1 MPPVARKTKIIA
13 TLGPASASAEVI
25 GAMVVAGL
33 DVARLNFSHGDHE
46 SHRRMI
52 GLVREAS
59 RIQGRVVA
67 VLQDIQGP
75 RIRVGTFPD
84 GAVELV
90 QGAEVR
96 LMAGEGQGDP
106 ANVFVQHL
114 DSIHLRPGDRV
125 LCADGMV
132 VLTVRDVDATGAV
145 AVVHTGGRLANHK
158 GVALPG
164 VAVGLPAVT
173 PKDEADLAFGR
184 EAGVDMVAASFV
196 TSGADILRVRA
207 VAGDVPVIAKIERAE
222 AYANLSDILDEADG
236 AMVARGDLGVELGF
250 EPLPR
255 VQKEIIARTHD
266 AGGISITAT
275 EMLESMT
282 TSPRPTRAEVTDV
295 ANAVLDGSDAVM
307 LSAETAI
314 GTYPVRTI
322 EVMARI
328 CTEAERTP
336 GYPARVTA
344 GFLPDDLP
352 FPTAIA
358 QAAADTANTLR
369 LGTVVAFTESGNT
382 ARLVSRYRPNSRI
395 VAFTPSEATLHQLAA
410 VWGVTP
416 LLFPRYASTDE
427 MIAQAERVLL
437 ERGLV
442 APGEWVAMIAGI
454 PPNQQA
460 STNLLKLHVVG

>member
-1 MPPVARKTKIIA
+1 MARKTKIIA
-13 TLGPASASAEVI
+13 TLGPASATADVI
-25 GAMVVAGL
+25 GAMVAAGL

-75 RIRVGTFPD
+75 RIRVGTFPN
-84 GAVELV
+84 GAVDLV
-90 QGAEVR
+90 QGSEVR
-96 LMAGEGQGDP
+96 LVAGEGEGD
-106 ANVFVQHL
+106 ASRVFVQHL
-114 DSIHLRPGDRV
+114 DTMRLRPGDRV

-132 VLTVRDVDATGAV
+132 VLTVRDVDGTGAV
-145 AVVHTGGRLANHK
+145 AVVHTGGRLADHK

-164 VAVGLPAVT
+164 VAMGLPAVT

-184 EAGVDMVAASFV
+184 EAGIDMVAASFV

-314 GTYPVRTI
+314 GKYPVRTI
-322 EVMARI
+322 EVMAGI

-336 GYPARVTA
+336 GYPARVA
-344 GFLPDDLP
+344 AAFLPDDLP

-395 VAFTPSEATLHQLAA
+395 VAFSPSETTLHRLAA

-427 MIAQAERVLL
+427 MIAQAEQVLL

-442 APGEWVAMIAGI
+442 APGEWVAMVAGI

-460 STNLLKLHVVG
+460 STNLLKLHVIGA